1 MNIKKI
7 LVVFLLFVTSASIV
21 VAHRRAQHKP
31 EVELTDDDEEHSEFE
46 ALFNVSGFDLIA
58 KARNFLGTPY
68 RYGAS
73 SPKGFDCSG
82 FTSYIYKCM
91 NISLGR
97 SSRDQ
102 WKQGLSIDK
111 DEIQVGDLVFF
122 GSNRHN
128 IGHVGIVC
136 EVESDGGFKFIHSS
150 CGRGV
155 TISDIDEGYYAR
167 KYRGARRIL
176 EGYNV

>member
-1 MNIKKI
+1 MYFKKI
-7 LVVFLLFVTSASIV
+7 FALSILWITSFSFAVAGNPITPEDASEGI
-21 VAHRRAQHKP
+21 
-31 EVELTDDDEEHSEFE
+31 EDYCDHSEFE
-46 ALFNVSGFDLIA
+46 ALFNVSGFDLITRA
-58 KARNFLGTPY
+58 KNFLGTPY

-73 SPKGFDCSG
+73 SPSGFDCSG
-82 FTSYIYKCM
+82 FTTYVYKCM

-122 GSNRHN
+122 GSRKHN

-136 EVESDGGFKFIHSS
+136 EVRDDGNFKFIHSS
-150 CGRGV
+150 CKYGV
-155 TISDIDEGYYAR
+155 TISNSEEGYYAHR
-167 KYRGARRIL
+167 YRGARRIL
-176 EGYNV
+176 EG

>member
-1 MNIKKI
+1 MNFKKI
-7 LVVFLLFVTSASIV
+7 LVVFLLFITSASIV

-102 WKQGLSIDK
+102 WKQGL
-111 DEIQVGDLVFF
+111 VG
-122 GSNRHN
+122 
-128 IGHVGIVC
+128 
-136 EVESDGGFKFIHSS
+136 
-150 CGRGV
+150 
-155 TISDIDEGYYAR
+155 
-167 KYRGARRIL
+167 
-176 EGYNV
+176 